1 VEQKKKQLT
10 VQDLN
15 KEVLDLFVKSLEK
28 NKMTPE

>member
-1 VEQKKKQLT
+1 MEQKKKQLT
-10 VQDLN
+10 IEDLN